1 MFLKLSKYSD
11 LFSGNLSARVNHGDI
26 SPLGL
31 FIVGWKPVGNL
42 AGDSRI
48 SVLSQVLKPST
59 KTFLD
64 FLKVLANPVVLSYKP
79 LPYKKKRVCEFS
91 NLLCR
96 WNQLPEDGRDNCRSR
111 VNEPKG
117 KDFQTC
123 LEKYLGPKI
132 AKYQGFRPK
141 TLTPAINLLTDF
153 CVSRPF

>member
-1 MFLKLSKYSD
+1 MLKLSKYSD

-79 LPYKKKRVCEFS
+79 LPYKKSVYA
-91 NLLCR
+91 N
-96 WNQLPEDGRDNCRSR
+96 
-111 VNEPKG
+111 
-117 KDFQTC
+117 FQ
-123 LEKYLGPKI
+123 I
-132 AKYQGFRPK
+132 
-141 TLTPAINLLTDF
+141 
-153 CVSRPF
+153 

>member
-31 FIVGWKPVGNL
+31 FIVGWKPVRNL
-42 AGDSRI
+42 VRDSQI
-48 SVLSQVLKPST
+48 SVFSQVLKPSI
-59 KTFLD
+59 KIFLD
-64 FLKVLANPVVLSYKP
+64 FLKVLANLVVLI
-79 LPYKKKRVCEFS
+79 KKRVCKFS